1 MNKNA
6 EIPLYKDVF
15 DLLQLPEWLNG
26 KELNYSSSKC
36 LRKTSFTDFQP
47 IMRYEE

>member
-26 KELNYSSSKC
+26 KELNYSSFIEDKGQSV
-36 LRKTSFTDFQP
+36 P
-47 IMRYEE
+47 YEP